1 MLIYFYSYDPINYT
15 INYSVILVEIDYI
28 NLETT

>member
-15 INYSVILVEIDYI
+15 NNYTISLVEIDYI
-28 NLETT
+28 NFETT